1 MRSLIRVVART
12 IIAAST
18 VLITQAVIQTY
29 AGTSKCSIAL
39 RGFYGQIH
47 CAGVKEGERGA
58 HMMTA
63 NTTSQAAVPPTEA

>member
-47 CAGVKEGERGA
+47 CA
-58 HMMTA
+58 
-63 NTTSQAAVPPTEA
+63 